1 MKRMFIV
8 AAATTAVAIGAL
20 GLSGPMTAAAG
31 ETAKVEVVHGINGT
45 SAGARLFGD
54 PLALPRSLPVTVNI
68 ADGAIVLEDFTFG
81 ETASAEVPA
90 GTYNV
95 KVFVGD
101 LLVIDQDL
109 TLSAG
114 DDVTA
119 TAKLL
124 GKTPLIVVEPAD

>member
-1 MKRMFIV
+1 MKKIAILATALVATV
-8 AAATTAVAIGAL
+8 AALVAGVASADSNATVTVQ
-20 GLSGPMTAAAG
+20 
-31 ETAKVEVVHGINGT
+31 HGINGT

-54 PLALPRSLPVTVNI
+54 PAALPKDLPVTVNI
-68 ADGAIVLEDFTFG
+68 ANGAIVLEDFTFG
-81 ETASAEVPA
+81 ESVEANVPA

-95 KVFVGD
+95 KVFVGS
-101 LLVIDQDL
+101 LKVIDQDL

-124 GKTPLIVVEPAD
+124 GKTPQIVVESND